1 MLFADDTKLWRL
13 IRDDTDILALQNDI
27 NRIIQWCDKWNLKLN
42 VKKCKHMSIAVKNEH
57 QSSYH
62 MSING
67 NEMKLDAVNMEKDL
81 GITFD
86 KRLEFDYHIQE
97 KTKKANS
104 MYGMLRRT
112 FKHLDEKTFVP
123 LYKTMARS
131 QLDYGCVIWNPY
143 KEKYNEQIEKV
154 QRRATKTLPKLN

>member
-1 MLFADDTKLWRL
+1 MTFQTEIDKNFCDTCQIW
-13 IRDDTDILALQNDI
+13 T
-27 NRIIQWCDKWNLKLN
+27 
-42 VKKCKHMSIAVKNEH
+42 NE
-57 QSSYH
+57 
-62 MSING
+62 
-67 NEMKLDAVNMEKDL
+67 LTNMEKDL

-86 KRLEFDYHIQE
+86 KQLEFDYHIQE

-131 QLDYGCVIWNPY
+131 QLDYSCVIWNPY
-143 KEKYNEQIEKV
+143 KE
-154 QRRATKTLPKLN
+154 